1 MQMFS
6 KGKMNF
12 LKLPENVSIATP
24 LEIFFGCLQLRKIS
38 LILMLVNGF
47 GQILIAVSSFRLYYT
62 LVKRP
67 DFNATKLISVFLKT
81 SVDSSPRCFIGF
93 EGAQ

>member
-38 LILMLVNGF
+38 LILLLVN
-47 GQILIAVSSFRLYYT
+47 SSCYL
-62 LVKRP
+62 
-67 DFNATKLISVFLKT
+67 AVFLPVT
-81 SVDSSPRCFIGF
+81 GLRSLHVSFLT
-93 EGAQ
+93 